1 MPARLSRRA
10 LLRGLTCSAALAPFA
25 SMIAE
30 RRVRAAAQKRAL
42 FVYVPDGCIP
52 ALWHPTGSETGFTLP
67 EMSAPLEAVRQ
78 HLVFVDG
85 LNMYA
90 GGATHEGGIAK
101 VLTGVSPQSLDV
113 FLGERISSSR
123 PFRSLQL
130 GVATTFQNGSGSFS
144 YLGEGQQVTPDDDP
158 TNVYKRVFGG
168 GASGGDK
175 DLALAQRRSVLDS
188 ALADLTALQKQ
199 LGATE
204 KEKLDVHL
212 ASLREVEGRL
222 SGAGASCDGGF
233 DLRGFS
239 VSPTDYY
246 PKTYHKEEQFRLV
259 GELQMDLA
267 VMALSCGATN
277 VASLMWSHPV
287 SPTHV
292 LETGVATGNHD
303 ASHYGEAG
311 SQNARDFVKLKR
323 WFMERFV
330 YLVQKLAATPDD
342 GGTLLDNTLVMLCSE
357 LGDGNLHDHA
367 RVPFVLAGKAGGAL
381 RTGRALDYRGKSG
394 GENEPH
400 TKLLTSV
407 ANALDVDVGSYGYT
421 GKGTGPLPGLLG

>member
-1 MPARLSRRA
+1 MKPSLSRRA
-10 LLRGLTCSAALAPFA
+10 LLRSVVGAACLAPFA
-25 SMIAE
+25 SAIGE
-30 RRVRAAAQKRAL
+30 RRARAAAQKRAL

-52 ALWHPTGSETGFTLP
+52 ALFHPTGSETSFTLP
-67 EMSAPLEAVRQ
+67 EMSAPLAPIQE
-78 HLVFVDG
+78 HLVFLDG
-85 LNMYA
+85 LTMYA
-90 GGATHEGGIAK
+90 GGATHEGGVAK
-101 VLTGVSPQSLDV
+101 LLTGVGPQSLDV

-130 GVATTFQNGSGSFS
+130 GVHTTFQNGSGSFS

-168 GASGGDK
+168 QTGGADAE
-175 DLALAQRRSVLDS
+175 LALRQRRSVLDAS
-188 ALADLTALQKQ
+188 LADLAALTRQ
-199 LGATE
+199 LGSAE
-204 KEKLDVHL
+204 KEKLAVHL

-222 SGAGASCDGGF
+222 SGAGAACGGF
-233 DLRGFS
+233 DTRGFV

-267 VMALSCGATN
+267 VLALSCGATN
-277 VASLMWSHPV
+277 VASLMWSHAV

-292 LETGVATGNHD
+292 LETGVTTGNHD

-342 GGTLLDNTLVMLCSE
+342 GGTLLDNTLVVLCSE
-357 LGDGNLHDHA
+357 LGDSNLHDHA
-367 RVPFVLAGKAGGAL
+367 RVPFVLAGRAGGAL
-381 RTGRALDYRGKSG
+381 RTGRFLDFRRKNA

-400 TKLLTSV
+400 TKLLVSV
-407 ANALDVDVGSYGYT
+407 AQALDVDIDSFGYT
-421 GKGTGPLPGLLG
+421 GRGTGPLSGLLG